1 MDMEILSALA
11 PTTTGVSE
19 NIYAGMP
26 KNIVPDPGWFDGN

>member
-19 NIYAGMP
+19 NVYAGMP